1 MSALISLQGVGLSYG
16 TKRVLDHV
24 DMTVGEREIVTLIGP
39 NGAGKSSLVKIAL
52 GLEKPNHGNVTRR
65 NDIRIGYLPQR
76 FTIDPALPMSVRR
89 ILTLTAQA
97 PEDTLRSALHDVGVE
112 SLIDASVHNL
122 SGGEFQRVM
131 LARALIRKP
140 NLLVLDEPTLNMDI
154 NGAVECYQII
164 QRVRDTTGCGVL
176 LVSHDLSIVMAAT
189 TRVYCLNG
197 HVCCSGHPDDV
208 SRDPE
213 FLRMFGPTGAGTL
226 AVYTHHHDHEHA
238 PDGHVVHEHANKQ
251 VHEHAHKNAHDHK
264 HDHHHDHK
272 DCTHG

>member
-1 MSALISLQGVGLSYG
+1 MSALISLNHVGLSYG
-16 TKRVLDHV
+16 SKRILDHV
-24 DMTVGEREIVTLIGP
+24 DLTVAEREIVTLIGP

-52 GLEKPNHGNVTRR
+52 GLEKPTQGSVIRR
-65 NDIRIGYLPQR
+65 PDVRIGYLPQR
-76 FTIDPALPMSVRR
+76 FTIDSALPMSVRR
-89 ILTLTAQA
+89 MLTLTVQA
-97 PEDTLRSALHDVGVE
+97 SEEVLHESLHEVGVE
-112 SLIDASVHNL
+112 NLIDASVHNL

-164 QRVRDTTGCGVL
+164 QRVRDRTGCGVL

-238 PDGHVVHEHANKQ
+238 PDGHVVHEHE
-251 VHEHAHKNAHDHK
+251 HEHDHD
-264 HDHHHDHK
+264 HDHHHNHK
-272 DCTHG
+272 SAH